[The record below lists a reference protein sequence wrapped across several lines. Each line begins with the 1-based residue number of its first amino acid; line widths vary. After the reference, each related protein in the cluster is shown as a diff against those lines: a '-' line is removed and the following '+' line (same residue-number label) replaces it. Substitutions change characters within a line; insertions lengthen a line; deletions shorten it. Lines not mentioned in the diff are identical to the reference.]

1 MHAFFLFDLFNAWR
15 PKGLKSLYEG
25 VLCSSTIAYP
35 IWCPIKLNKWNSR
48 GVPNEHFHLL
58 LTNRKGGASKK
69 SEITFTA
76 PTGEEITSRNQL
88 KQYLKSHPGG
98 PLLSEFDWATGE
110 TPRRSARISGK
121 VKSAPPPPDSE
132 PPKKRGR
139 KSSASKPG
147 GNENGAE
154 EKPEGSPGAIA
165 GKDVEGEKDEK
176 KDEIE
181 AAAENVEE
189 KDEAHDLEN
198 NVEKEDESKNDVL
211 KSNADDEKNET
222 QIVDGLQ
229 GNAPEVN
236 NSRGDA
242 EMARLRKQLML
253 LKKLR
258 RMRMLLRNNHEEKHE
273 QKTCETTKKAEEQ
286 SNLMNNEASEGIVV
300 ENGSRADEALALTC
314 VMLRAPS
321 PLSSPTRPVK
331 VVHFSNAVADATND
345 VLDAS
350 MADAELLEK
359 EELISPCLKTLTS
372 LFTRGIDK
380 PLSLKPL
387 LSVLLHLLQQVL
399 IIISLKNCSIGIKAA
414 MAATQGEQQSGGEAK
429 VQASLGD
436 ENWRGKILFSVIL
449 VAKNLVLW
457 QFGSVEDKIAGFPCF
472 KRFVA

>member
-1 MHAFFLFDLFNAWR
+1 MQ
-15 PKGLKSLYEG
+15 
-25 VLCSSTIAYP
+25 
-35 IWCPIKLNKWNSR
+35 
-48 GVPNEHFHLL
+48 
-58 LTNRKGGASKK
+58 LTNKKGGASKK
-69 SEITFTA
+69 SEITFIA

-98 PLLSEFDWATGE
+98 PPLSEFDWATGE

-121 VKSAPPPPDSE
+121 VKSAPPTPDSE

-139 KSSASKPG
+139 KSSASKSG

-154 EKPEGSPGAIA
+154 EKPEGSSGTIA

-236 NSRGDA
+236 NSRGNA
-242 EMARLRKQLML
+242 EMAEVEKAADVAKETQ
-253 LKKLR
+253 KD
-258 RMRMLLRNNHEEKHE
+258 EKHE

-300 ENGSRADEALALTC
+300 ENGSRADEALAL
-314 VMLRAPS
+314 
-321 PLSSPTRPVK
+321 
-331 VVHFSNAVADATND
+331 
-345 VLDAS
+345 
-350 MADAELLEK
+350 
-359 EELISPCLKTLTS
+359 
-372 LFTRGIDK
+372 
-380 PLSLKPL
+380 
-387 LSVLLHLLQQVL
+387 
-399 IIISLKNCSIGIKAA
+399 
-414 MAATQGEQQSGGEAK
+414 
-429 VQASLGD
+429 
-436 ENWRGKILFSVIL
+436 
-449 VAKNLVLW
+449 
-457 QFGSVEDKIAGFPCF
+457 
-472 KRFVA
+472 